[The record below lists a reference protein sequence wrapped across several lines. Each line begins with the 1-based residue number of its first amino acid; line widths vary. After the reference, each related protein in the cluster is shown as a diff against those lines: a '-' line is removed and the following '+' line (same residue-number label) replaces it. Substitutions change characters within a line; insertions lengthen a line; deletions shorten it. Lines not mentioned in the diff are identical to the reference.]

1 MGSGTHFHVSWPVLG
16 PWPLCTNQNS
26 EFHSWQ
32 DAEKQFEFKC
42 KEQLKDI
49 QITRKTMFVDINL
62 IVLAPGP
69 VYIVSVS

>member
-1 MGSGTHFHVSWPVLG
+1 M
-16 PWPLCTNQNS
+16 
-26 EFHSWQ
+26 
-32 DAEKQFEFKC
+32 KFEFKC